1 MSVFTDVSLQKGI
14 NPQHLN
20 LMLQNVECEA
30 SSTHT
35 IANNA
40 QDILTESIDNK
51 GIVGS
56 AKDRSQYDKYLFGY
70 CFELLAGPERTLTYL
85 RRCSSSFAN
94 WPSVQT
100 PN

>member
-56 AKDRSQYDKYLFGY
+56 ANGHNTIS
-70 CFELLAGPERTLTYL
+70 TYL
-85 RRCSSSFAN
+85 VIALSYWRG
-94 WPSVQT
+94 
-100 PN
+100 PNVP